1 MEIWKPI
8 KNYED
13 SYEVSDF
20 GRIRSM
26 DRYTHTWNGQVFKKG
41 VIKTLKED
49 KDGYFKVWL
58 SKESKKKPFFVHRLV
73 AEAFIVNAEKLPIVN
88 HMDGNKKNNHVDNLE
103 WCTRSHNDKHAFE
116 HGLRKATD
124 GGTSKR
130 VAKIDPDTNE
140 ILAIYESMSAAAR
153 VNDIT
158 VQSISYCANGKQEI
172 AKGFKWA
179 FVDEG
184 VTTRRNP

>member
-8 KNYED
+8 KGYED
-13 SYEVSDF
+13 SYEVSNR
-20 GRIRSM
+20 GRVKSK
-26 DRYTHTWNGQVFKKG
+26 DRDTPTWNGQVFKKG

-58 SKESKKKPFFVHRLV
+58 SKDSKKKPFFVHRLV
-73 AEAFIVNAEKLPIVN
+73 AEAFIENPNNLPVVN
-88 HMDGNKKNNHVDNLE
+88 HKDGDKQNNYVENLE
-103 WCTRSHNDKHAFE
+103 WCTRSQNDKHAFKL
-116 HGLRKATD
+116 GLRKTTD

-130 VAKIDPDTNE
+130 VAKIDPQTNK
-140 ILAIYESMSAAAR
+140 ILAIYDSMSAAAR

-158 VQSISYCANGKQEI
+158 VQSISYCANGKQEV

-184 VTTRRNP
+184 VTTRRKP